1 MRGYCKYA
9 GKVSVLVTAILI
21 FFIASCKEESVS
33 TGRGLIT
40 PPTVNWILDYYDYNI
55 GTLYCTWPNPCFID
69 VVTDTIDLTNNDSI
83 RIIIRFHS
91 VRKNALT
98 ITKVPYPVE
107 FYNCTF
113 PDSAYG
119 VIEETFTSFKAKV
132 LIDFGFDVG
141 TKITID
147 TLQIF
152 KK

>member
-9 GKVSVLVTAILI
+9 EKVSVLVTAILI
-21 FFIASCKEESVS
+21 FFVASCKEESVS
-33 TGRGLIT
+33 TGGGLIT
-40 PPTVNWILDYYDYNI
+40 PPAVNWILDYYDYNI

-69 VVTDTIDLTNNDSI
+69 VVTDTIDLTNNDSL
-83 RIIIRFHS
+83 RILRRFHS
-91 VRKNALT
+91 VRNNALT

-107 FYNCTF
+107 FYTYTF

-119 VIEETFTSFKAKV
+119 VIDEIFPSFRAKV
-132 LIDFGFDVG
+132 LFDFGFDVG